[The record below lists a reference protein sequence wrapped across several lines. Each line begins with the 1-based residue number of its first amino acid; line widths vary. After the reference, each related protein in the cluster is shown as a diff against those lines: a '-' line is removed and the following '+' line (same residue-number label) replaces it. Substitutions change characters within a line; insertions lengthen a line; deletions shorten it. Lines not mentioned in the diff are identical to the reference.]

1 MVQEVFGGRRALEPV
16 SPYVWPSAT
25 ETSAFDLRMFA
36 NACVQCSLLRGPLHS
51 NHHKCSFKLLYVMFN
66 ASVTRWR
73 RMP

>member
-51 NHHKCSFKLLYVMFN
+51 KLIRITT
-66 ASVTRWR
+66 SVLSSCF
-73 RMP
+73 M